1 MIQDLR
7 VLLADI
13 DGTLVQKGEAI
24 MPKTR
29 NAIIRLHEQGVLFGL
44 ATGRKITK
52 QMFSR
57 RITWDLPFEFDV
69 MIGMNGGQLWDRFHQ
84 ETEVY
89 HLLSTDTMR
98 EIIDVMSVLHLNCSI
113 YEDDHMVSLYM
124 DPMIHGSMK
133 RNGIPVILTDGD
145 TERLCVRPNF
155 NLLFRFEPEREKEV
169 LEHARKVSNDRYT
182 GVVTSPGIVE
192 FMDPRVNKG
201 LAVRKFSERNNIP
214 IDTIMAFGDQDND
227 AGLVKEAGWGVCL
240 LNGSDLTKSM
250 ADAITEYPCE
260 EDGMGRYLEEYWLK
274 PHGLL

>member
-98 EIIDVMSVLHLNCSI
+98 EIIDAMSVLHLNCSI